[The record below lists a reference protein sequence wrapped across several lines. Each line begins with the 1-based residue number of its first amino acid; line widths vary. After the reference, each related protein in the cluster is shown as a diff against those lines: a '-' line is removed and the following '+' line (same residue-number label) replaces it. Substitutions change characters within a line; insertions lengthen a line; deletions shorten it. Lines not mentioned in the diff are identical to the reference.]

1 LKTLI
6 VDDNSLFRD
15 TLKECFTKYFS
26 SMIVEEALDGK
37 TAMEKVESFQPD
49 LIIMDLS
56 LPDESGLDLT
66 KKIRITNSDI
76 KVVILSGH
84 DYPEYKEMAARYGAD
99 AFLVKGAGVNEILAM
114 VESFFSNA
122 EGSTIFKNQ

>member
-1 LKTLI
+1 MG
-6 VDDNSLFRD
+6 RRH
-15 TLKECFTKYFS
+15 
-26 SMIVEEALDGK
+26 G
-37 TAMEKVESFQPD
+37 KVESFQPD

-84 DYPEYKEMAARYGAD
+84 DYPNTKRWQPDYGAD
-99 AFLVKGAGVNEILAM
+99 AFLVKGAGVNEIFGNGRI
-114 VESFFSNA
+114 FFSQMPRDPPSLRIN
-122 EGSTIFKNQ
+122 EVRKESLL